1 MSPPTNDPDEPGGE
15 GSEEEGDGGGLMP
28 FTRLGGGGPGEGDW
42 WKWVLDL
49 DPFAPATV
57 PTGPGLG
64 QDHEAGPAEGSAG
77 ASGGGG
83 ASGAGGPPVGV
94 QGDADLRRAAAA
106 GHRGDGAAAE
116 ELARHPDPQVR
127 VAALGSLERLGL
139 LDTARL
145 LQALGDPSPSV
156 RRRACELS
164 ATRDEPELVP
174 MLDDDPVVAEMAAWA
189 LGERADASV
198 VGALAAIAT
207 DHSDPLCREAAVAA
221 LGAIGHS
228 DGLAA
233 ILAATTDRPAVR
245 RRAVIALAPF
255 QGPEVEEALARAL
268 EDRDWQ
274 VRQAAEDLLAED

>member
-1 MSPPTNDPDEPGGE
+1 
-15 GSEEEGDGGGLMP
+15 MP
-28 FTRLGGGGPGEGDW
+28 FTRLGGDGAGEGDW

-57 PTGPGLG
+57 PTGPGLRRE
-64 QDHEAGPAEGSAG
+64 DREAGPVGGSPG
-77 ASGGGG
+77 DSGGGD
-83 ASGAGGPPVGV
+83 SGVDGISGGVL
-94 QGDADLRRAAAA
+94 GDADLRRAAAA
-106 GHRGDGAAAE
+106 GHRGEGAAAE
-116 ELARHPDPQVR
+116 ELVRHHDPQVR
-127 VAALGSLERLGL
+127 VAALGSLERLGR

-164 ATRDEPELVP
+164 ATRDEPDLVP
-174 MLDDDPVVAEMAAWA
+174 VLDDDPVVAEMAAWA
-189 LGERADASV
+189 LGERGDAAA
-198 VGALAAIAT
+198 VGALAAMAT
-207 DHSDPLCREAAVAA
+207 GHSDPLCREAAVAA

-274 VRQAAEDLLAED
+274 VRQAAEDLLGEDLQAEDLPAED